1 MRLALILPLLLSTG
15 LGFAQTQHPLLLM
28 MLEKAEAVEHGS
40 YRITAS
46 EQYPHSKD
54 TIFYTGHCAF
64 SRFEHFDGKPGIRY
78 DVDMVTRFPTV
89 TNHLRFV
96 FDGRM
101 KCELRNDT
109 LALLYDART
118 LTDDYVLR
126 GLGHFFFIPLLLH
139 PDQVH
144 KYFGPDKYLG
154 IPPYETLGDTMIGQT
169 PCTLVGAYWAVDTAE
184 LNWHQ
189 IIFAINKE
197 SGLPVYFK
205 HVTETRPEGQEA
217 NAVPQKHR
225 LEIRVEAWKR
235 ALPVNSFY
243 IDWPSLPPSF
253 EVRHFY
259 DCYNRE
265 LLRPRNQPQL

>member
-1 MRLALILPLLLSTG
+1 MRILVFFAILSG
-15 LGFAQTQHPLLLM
+15 SHLGFAQTTHPLLLQ
-28 MLEKAEAVEHGS
+28 MLEKAEAVDYGS

-46 EQYPHSKD
+46 EQYPYSKD

-64 SRFEHFDGKPGIRY
+64 SRFEHLDGKPGIRY
-78 DVDMVTRFPTV
+78 DVDMETRHPHQL
-89 TNHLRFV
+89 NRLRYV

-109 LALLYDART
+109 LALLYDGRA
-118 LTDDYVLR
+118 LGDEYVLR
-126 GLGHFFFIPLLLH
+126 GLSNFFFIPLMLH
-139 PDQVH
+139 PEQVR
-144 KYFGPDKYLG
+144 KYLGPDKYLG
-154 IPPYETLGDTMIGQT
+154 TPPYETLGDTLIGKT
-169 PCTLVGAYWAVDTAE
+169 PCTLVGA
-184 LNWHQ
+184 NWSLDSTDQ
-189 IIFAINKE
+189 IRQHILFAISKE

-205 HVTETRPEGQEA
+205 HLTETRSEDQQAAP
-217 NAVPQKHR
+217 PQKHR
-225 LEIRVEAWKR
+225 LEIRVEDWTR

>member
-1 MRLALILPLLLSTG
+1 MRILALLVILSGTCRTL
-15 LGFAQTQHPLLLM
+15 AQTQHPLLLQ
-28 MLEKAEAVEHGS
+28 MLEKAEAVDYGS

-46 EQYPHSKD
+46 EQYPYSKD

-64 SRFEHFDGKPGIRY
+64 SRFEHLDGKPGIRY
-78 DVDMVTRFPTV
+78 DVDMETRHPHQL
-89 TNHLRFV
+89 NRLRYV

-109 LALLYDART
+109 LALLYDGRA
-118 LTDDYVLR
+118 LGDEYVLR
-126 GLGHFFFIPLLLH
+126 GLANFFFIPLMLH
-139 PDQVH
+139 PEQVR
-144 KYFGPDKYLG
+144 KYLGPDKYLG
-154 IPPYETLGDTMIGQT
+154 TPPYETLGDTLIGKT
-169 PCTLVGAYWAVDTAE
+169 PCTLVGA
-184 LNWHQ
+184 NWSLDSTEQ
-189 IIFAINKE
+189 IRQLILFAISKE

-205 HVTETRPEGQEA
+205 HITETQSADQQTAP
-217 NAVPQKHR
+217 PQKHR
-225 LEIRVEAWKR
+225 LEIRVEDWTR